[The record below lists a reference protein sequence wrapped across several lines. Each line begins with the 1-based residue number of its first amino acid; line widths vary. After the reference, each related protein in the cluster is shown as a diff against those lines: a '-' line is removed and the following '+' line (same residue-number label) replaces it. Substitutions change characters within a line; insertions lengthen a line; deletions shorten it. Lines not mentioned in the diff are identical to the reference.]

1 MQRTSSADIE
11 AIDAVEES
19 LDIKIEEKEH
29 DPVDNHVTSDD
40 VFEDVVYVEITYNAF
55 DATQVLERLQL
66 QSLETNRSLENLLN
80 TTLRPSDSLRPF
92 ERKNGEGTFDNYMLS
107 INGIDAVEFYPN
119 GDLIDTIMIINA
131 VGVPET
137 MIQPGLAY
145 EDLQKT
151 YENPVAYGSEVESR
165 VHVFIADISFRMDA
179 MWNVAEPVDIEDD
192 TEILWI
198 QF

>member
-1 MQRTSSADIE
+1 MESNPAADIDPNVTME
-11 AIDAVEES
+11 KSQDQ
-19 LDIKIEEKEH
+19 LIEEE
-29 DPVDNHVTSDD
+29 DFDTISVISDD
-40 VFEDVVYVEITYNAF
+40 VFEDLEYVEVTYEAF
-55 DATQVLERLQL
+55 DIPQVLERLQL

-80 TTLRPSDSLRPF
+80 ATLRSTDFLRPF
-92 ERKNGEGTFDNYMLS
+92 ERKNGDGVFDNYMLT
-107 INGIDAVEFYPN
+107 INGIDAVEFYPD

-151 YENPVAYGSEVESR
+151 YQNPIAYGSEVESR
-165 VHVFIADISFRMDA
+165 VHVFIGDIGFRMDA
-179 MWNVAEPVDIEDD
+179 MWNIVEPVDIEDD